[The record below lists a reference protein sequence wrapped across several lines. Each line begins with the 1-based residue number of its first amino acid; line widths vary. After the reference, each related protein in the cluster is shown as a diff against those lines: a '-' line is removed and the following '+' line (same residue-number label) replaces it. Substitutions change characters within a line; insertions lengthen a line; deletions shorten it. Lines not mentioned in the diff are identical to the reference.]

1 MIGNMKIQN
10 IIKIISAIIGVLAA
24 FFLLRIIGTG
34 DDNIKMA
41 ATLGDFSA
49 VSPLVELARI
59 VLIITIAVT
68 LIFTLLGLFSDPAK
82 LKKAA
87 ISVGLFLV
95 VIAISYVLSDGLET
109 PLKDGE
115 VLSASGAKWVG
126 TGIRTF
132 YILSAVAICL
142 MLFSGVSKI
151 LKK

>member
-1 MIGNMKIQN
+1 MKIQN

-34 DDNIKMA
+34 DDDIKMA
-41 ATLGDFSA
+41 ATMGDFSA
-49 VSPLVELARI
+49 VSPLVKLAQI
-59 VLIITIAVT
+59 VLVITISVT

-115 VLSASGAKWVG
+115 VLSASSAKWVG

-132 YILSAVAICL
+132 YILSAVAISL

>member
-1 MIGNMKIQN
+1 MKIQN
-10 IIKIISAIIGVLAA
+10 IIKIVSAIIGVLAA

-34 DDNIKMA
+34 DDDIKMA
-41 ATLGDFSA
+41 ASIGDFGA

-59 VLIITIAVT
+59 VLLITISVT

-95 VIAISYVLSDGLET
+95 VVVISYLISDGIET

-115 VLSASGAKWVG
+115 VLSASASRWVG

-132 YILSAVAICL
+132 YILASVAIGL
-142 MLFSGVSKI
+142 MLFSGVTRI
-151 LKK
+151 IKK

>member
-1 MIGNMKIQN
+1 MKIQN
-10 IIKIISAIIGVLAA
+10 IIKIVSAIIGVLAA

-34 DDNIKMA
+34 DDDIKMA
-41 ATLGDFSA
+41 ASMGDFGT

-59 VLIITIAVT
+59 VLIITISVT

-95 VIAISYVLSDGLET
+95 VVVISYLISDGIET

-115 VLSASGAKWVG
+115 VLSASASRWVG

-132 YILSAVAICL
+132 YILASVAIGL
-142 MLFSGVSKI
+142 MLFSGVTRI
-151 LKK
+151 IKK